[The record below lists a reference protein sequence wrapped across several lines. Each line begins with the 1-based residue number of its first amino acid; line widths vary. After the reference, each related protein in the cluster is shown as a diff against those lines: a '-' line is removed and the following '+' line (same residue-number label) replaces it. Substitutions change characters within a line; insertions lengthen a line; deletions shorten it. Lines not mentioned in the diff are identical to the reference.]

1 MLMIFLLI
9 SLDNFIKEED
19 LIIFIKNIESLNY
32 SLIKIEILWKY
43 FSEWKYLSNSKIIIY
58 SLD

>member
-9 SLDNFIKEED
+9 SLDNFIEEED

-32 SLIKIEILWKY
+32 SLIKIEIL
-43 FSEWKYLSNSKIIIY
+43 
-58 SLD
+58 